1 MEIFR
6 QRHPCRGR
14 KCRHFRPISCFISE
28 MIQHTAIVTMEC
40 EQETVPKLAQV
51 GRRTDERNVETLLS
65 DAIGR
70 E

>member
-1 MEIFR
+1 
-6 QRHPCRGR
+6 
-14 KCRHFRPISCFISE
+14 